1 MEEEYL
7 LSKSLLFANLQ
18 SSNIHKLAGAVIQK
32 AISNFIRMG
41 VEPYKA
47 DFVYYFKKL
56 LLTFDEV
63 SNPAQGRFLQCCKA
77 YAPTPL

>member
-47 DFVYYFKKL
+47 NFCL
-56 LLTFDEV
+56 LLQKV
-63 SNPAQGRFLQCCKA
+63 AA
-77 YAPTPL
+77 HI